1 MTNTEYAHVANNTV
15 IDGID
20 YGPLAALIGTWE
32 GDKGMDIAP
41 EPDGREESPYFETI
55 TFEAGGD
62 LTNANEQKLVI
73 VIYHQIV
80 SRKSDQKVFHHQMG
94 YWNWDPATGVVM
106 QSVTIPRAV
115 TLIAGGNYPLQ
126 AEYSGAI
133 KLSVKAAENSDW
145 GIAQSPYMAAK
156 ARTLFFNHDL
166 TVDGDNLSY
175 FETTRLDIYGKT
187 FDHTD
192 GNHLKRVS

>member
-1 MTNTEYAHVANNTV
+1 MHMSHTTI
-15 IDGID
+15 IDGIN
-20 YGPLAALIGTWE
+20 YGPLAAMIGTWE
-32 GDKGMDIAP
+32 GDKGLDIAP
-41 EPDGREESPYFETI
+41 EPDGKAESPYFETI

-80 SRKSDQKVFHHQMG
+80 SRKADGKVFHHQMG
-94 YWNWDPATGVVM
+94 YWNWDAATGVIM

-115 TLIAGGNYPLQ
+115 TLIAGGTYPLQ
-126 AEYSGAI
+126 KAYSGPI
-133 KLSVKAAENSDW
+133 KLSVKSAENSEW

-156 ARTLFFNHDL
+156 ARTTFFSHDL
-166 TVDGDNLSY
+166 TVDGDLLTY
-175 FETTRLDIYGKT
+175 FETTRLDIYGKI

-192 GNHLKRVS
+192 GNSLKRVG

>member
-1 MTNTEYAHVANNTV
+1 MYVSKTTI

-32 GDKGMDIAP
+32 GDKGLDIAP
-41 EPDGREESPYFETI
+41 EPDGREENPFFETI

-80 SRKSDQKVFHHQMG
+80 SRKADQKVFHHQMG
-94 YWNWDPATGVVM
+94 YWTWDAATGVIA

-115 TLIAGGNYPLQ
+115 TLLAGGQVPLRND
-126 AEYSGAI
+126 YSGPTT
-133 KLSVKAAENSDW
+133 LNVTAAENSEW
-145 GIAQSPYMAAK
+145 GIAQSPYMAEK
-156 ARTLFFNHDL
+156 ARTLFFNHNL
-166 TVDGDNLSY
+166 SVDGDRLSY
-175 FETTRLDIYGKT
+175 FETTRLAIYGKT

-192 GNHLKRVS
+192 ENNLRRVK

>member
-1 MTNTEYAHVANNTV
+1 MSTYTTI

-20 YGPLAALIGTWE
+20 YGPLAAMIGKWE
-32 GDKGMDIAP
+32 GNRGLDVSP
-41 EPDGREESPYFETI
+41 EPDGAAREPYFESI

-73 VIYHQIV
+73 VIYHQVV

-94 YWNWDPATGVVM
+94 YWTWDAATGVIA

-115 TLIAGGNYPLQ
+115 TLLAGGSFP
-126 AEYSGAI
+126 ARKEYSGEI
-133 KLSVKAAENSDW
+133 TLSVTAADNSEW

-156 ARTLFFNHDL
+156 AKTTFFTHRL
-166 TVDGDNLSY
+166 SVDGDHLSY
-175 FETTRLDIYGKT
+175 FETTRLNIYGKT
-187 FDHTD
+187 ADHTD
-192 GNHLKRVS
+192 ENSLTRVK

>member
-1 MTNTEYAHVANNTV
+1 MSNSTV

-20 YGPLAALIGTWE
+20 YGPLAAMIGVWE

-41 EPDGREESPYFETI
+41 EPDGKEESPYFETI

-73 VIYHQIV
+73 VIYHQVV

-94 YWNWDPATGVVM
+94 YWNWDAATGAIM

-115 TLIAGGNYPLQ
+115 TLIAGGSYPLQ
-126 AEYSGAI
+126 KHYGGI
-133 KLSVKAAENSDW
+133 ITLDVKAAENTGW
-145 GIAQSPYMAAK
+145 GIAQSPYMAEK
-156 ARTLFFNHDL
+156 ARTLLFNHNL
-166 TVDGDNLSY
+166 TVDGDRLSY
-175 FETTRLDIYGKT
+175 FETTRLQIYGKT

-192 GNHLKRVS
+192 GNSLQRVK

>member
-1 MTNTEYAHVANNTV
+1 MSYNTV

-41 EPDGREESPYFETI
+41 DPEGIEENPFYETL

-73 VIYHQIV
+73 AIYHQVV
-80 SRKSDQKVFHHQMG
+80 SRKADLKVFHHQMG
-94 YWNWDPATGVVM
+94 YWTWDAATGVIA
-106 QSVTIPRAV
+106 QSVSIPRAV
-115 TLIAGGNYPLQ
+115 TLLAGGSFP
-126 AEYSGAI
+126 ARKEYSGA
-133 KLSVKAAENSDW
+133 LTFSVKAAENSEW

-156 ARTLFFNHDL
+156 ARTTVFSHDL
-166 TVDGDNLSY
+166 TVEGDRLSY
-175 FETTRLDIYGKT
+175 FEMSRLAIYGKV

-192 GNHLKRVS
+192 ENILQRVK

>member
-1 MTNTEYAHVANNTV
+1 MSYKTV

-41 EPDGREESPYFETI
+41 EADGSIEENPFYETL

-73 VIYHQIV
+73 LIYHQVV
-80 SRKSDQKVFHHQMG
+80 SRKADLKVFHHQMG
-94 YWNWDPATGVVM
+94 YWNWDPATGVIM
-106 QSVTIPRAV
+106 QTVTIPRAV
-115 TLIAGGNYPLQ
+115 TLVAGGTYPLQ
-126 AEYSGAI
+126 KEYGGAI
-133 KLSVKAAENSDW
+133 KLSVKAAENSEW
-145 GIAQSPYMAAK
+145 GIAQSPFMAEK
-156 ARTLFFNHDL
+156 ARSTFFSHDL
-166 TVDGDNLSY
+166 TVEGDRLSY
-175 FETTRLDIYGKT
+175 FESTRLVIYGKN

-192 GNHLKRVS
+192 ENSLKRVK

>member
-1 MTNTEYAHVANNTV
+1 MSKSTV

-20 YGPLAALIGTWE
+20 YGPLAGLIGTWE

-41 EPDGREESPYFETI
+41 EPDGVEESPYFETI

-73 VIYHQIV
+73 VIYHQAV
-80 SRKSDQKVFHHQMG
+80 SRKSDGKVFHHQMG
-94 YWNWDPATGVVM
+94 YWNWDAATGVIM

-115 TLIAGGNYPLQ
+115 TLIAGGTYPLQ
-126 AEYSGAI
+126 KEYAGAI
-133 KLSVKAAENSDW
+133 TLNVCAAENSGW
-145 GIAQSPYMAAK
+145 GIAQSPYMAEKAK
-156 ARTLFFNHDL
+156 TLFFEHSI
-166 TVDGDNLSY
+166 TVDGDRMSY
-175 FETTRLDIYGKT
+175 FETTRLDIYGKK

-192 GNHLKRVS
+192 GNNLLRVK

>member
-1 MTNTEYAHVANNTV
+1 MSKSTV

-20 YGPLAALIGTWE
+20 YGPLAGLIGTWE

-41 EPDGREESPYFETI
+41 EPDGVEESPYFETI

-73 VIYHQIV
+73 VIYHQVV
-80 SRKSDQKVFHHQMG
+80 SRKSDGKVFHHQMG
-94 YWNWDPATGVVM
+94 YWNWDAATGVIM

-115 TLIAGGNYPLQ
+115 TLIAGGTYPLQ
-126 AEYSGAI
+126 KEYAGAI
-133 KLSVKAAENSDW
+133 TLNVCAAENSGW
-145 GIAQSPYMAAK
+145 GIAQSPYMAEKAK
-156 ARTLFFNHDL
+156 TLFFEHSI
-166 TVDGDNLSY
+166 TVDRDRMSY
-175 FETTRLDIYGKT
+175 FETTRLDIYGKK

-192 GNHLKRVS
+192 GNNLLRVK

>member
-1 MTNTEYAHVANNTV
+1 MSYKTV

-20 YGPLAALIGTWE
+20 YGPLAAMIGKWE
-32 GDKGMDIAP
+32 GDKGIDIAP
-41 EPDGREESPYFETI
+41 EPDGIEENPFFETI

-80 SRKSDQKVFHHQMG
+80 SRKRDQKVFHHQMG
-94 YWNWDPATGVVM
+94 YWTWDAATGVIA
-106 QSVTIPRAV
+106 QSVAIPRAV
-115 TLIAGGNYPLQ
+115 TLLAGGSFPAQ
-126 AEYSGAI
+126 KEYSGPI
-133 KLSVKAAENSDW
+133 TLKVEAAENSEW

-156 ARTLFFNHDL
+156 AKTLFFTHSL
-166 TVDGDNLSY
+166 TVDGDRLSY
-175 FETTRLDIYGKT
+175 FELSRLAIYGKT

-192 GNHLKRVS
+192 ENRLQRVS